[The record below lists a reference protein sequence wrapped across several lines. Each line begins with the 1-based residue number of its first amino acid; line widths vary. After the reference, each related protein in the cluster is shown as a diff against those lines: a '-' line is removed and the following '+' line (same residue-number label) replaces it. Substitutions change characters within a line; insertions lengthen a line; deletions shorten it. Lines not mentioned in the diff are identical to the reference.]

1 MDTGTLFSAFASV
14 LWTLYVATSFAL
26 FGQNGISVNVRHS
39 DQWLSRSI
47 AATCV
52 PNAQRLS

>member
-1 MDTGTLFSAFASV
+1 MDTGTLFSAFALV

-52 PNAQRLS
+52 PNAQRPS